1 MVETCGA
8 ILYTMIIAGDS
19 WACGE
24 WQIGSGI
31 FPLCV
36 HKGIEQYAID
46 EGMKVR
52 NLSRGGDSNQDQ
64 VNIVA
69 NSNVYNEKVFWF
81 ITDPLRGLEPTT
93 ENPILIAQES
103 LRKTFLAIDR
113 LSIENNCEMYVIGG
127 MCDLEGFVSTD
138 NYNFE
143 VVIPSVNKLLHED
156 CDILSMY
163 SDIVAAEQVIKNKQ
177 YALDVFDQIA
187 KKKTFWKSHPETFPD
202 GGHPGRSAHHYL
214 FEYLKQYM

>member
-1 MVETCGA
+1 MR
-8 ILYTMIIAGDS
+8 
-19 WACGE
+19 
-24 WQIGSGI
+24 
-31 FPLCV
+31 
-36 HKGIEQYAID
+36 KN
-46 EGMKVR
+46 K
-52 NLSRGGDSNQDQ
+52 
-64 VNIVA
+64 
-69 NSNVYNEKVFWF
+69 
-81 ITDPLRGLEPTT
+81 ITAVLGPTNT
-93 ENPILIAQES
+93 G
-103 LRKTFLAIDR
+103 KTFLAIDR

-187 KKKTFWKSHPETFPD
+187 KKLELPEIIYPSD
-202 GGHPGRSAHHYL
+202 VRNDLYIVINS
-214 FEYLKQYM
+214 

>member
-1 MVETCGA
+1 
-8 ILYTMIIAGDS
+8 MIIAGDS

-93 ENPILIAQES
+93 ENPMLIAQES

-113 LSIENNCEMYVIGG
+113 L
-127 MCDLEGFVSTD
+127 
-138 NYNFE
+138 
-143 VVIPSVNKLLHED
+143 
-156 CDILSMY
+156 
-163 SDIVAAEQVIKNKQ
+163 
-177 YALDVFDQIA
+177 
-187 KKKTFWKSHPETFPD
+187 
-202 GGHPGRSAHHYL
+202 
-214 FEYLKQYM
+214 